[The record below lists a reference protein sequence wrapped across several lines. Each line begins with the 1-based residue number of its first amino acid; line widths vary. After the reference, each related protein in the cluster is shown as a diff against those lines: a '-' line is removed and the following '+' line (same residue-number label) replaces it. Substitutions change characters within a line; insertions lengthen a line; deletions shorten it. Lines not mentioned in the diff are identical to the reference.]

1 MEKSMLA
8 VSKEIFFPTKETLS
22 LAKGKNN
29 LKRPPN
35 ENSSRKCRPLRSLV
49 PSGSDFNIPGID
61 DDKIVFSHDP
71 NRYVSD
77 DDIPD
82 EDNYFS
88 IVEEKIDRG
97 LTSKR
102 KKRKTELLLM
112 GG

>member
-1 MEKSMLA
+1 MLA
-8 VSKEIFFPTKETLS
+8 VSKEISSRRKKRS
-22 LAKGKNN
+22 RWQKKNN

-88 IVEEKIDRG
+88 IVEEKIDRE
-97 LTSKR
+97 LTSRR
-102 KKRKTELLLM
+102 KKKNRIIID
-112 GG
+112 GRVISVY